1 MRAPLTAATTNTHQG
16 FQPKDLVMRRQSRE
30 IALQI
35 LFQIEYAPQ
44 ISFDDLLALHE
55 EKKEPQLIKYA
66 DEIIRGVQLHKE
78 AIDKKIQEAS
88 RHWKIDR
95 MGGVD
100 RNILRLAVFEI
111 FHAQEMLEP
120 KIAINEAI
128 EIAKIFG
135 TQESAAFV
143 NGLLD
148 QVVRNERK

>member
-1 MRAPLTAATTNTHQG
+1 
-16 FQPKDLVMRRQSRE
+16 MRRHSRE

-44 ISFDDLLALHE
+44 ISFDDLLALFD
-55 EKKEPQLIKYA
+55 EKKDLSIIKYA
-66 DEIIRGVQLHKE
+66 DEIVRGVQNHKV
-78 AIDKKIQEAS
+78 AIDQKIQEAS
-88 RHWKIDR
+88 RHWKIER

-100 RNILRLAVFEI
+100 RNILRLGVFEM
-111 FHAQEMLEP
+111 FFAQELIEA

-135 TQESAAFV
+135 SQESSSFV

-148 QVVRNERK
+148 QVARNERK

>member
-1 MRAPLTAATTNTHQG
+1 
-16 FQPKDLVMRRQSRE
+16 MRRQSRE

-44 ISFDDLLALHE
+44 ISFDEMLTLFE
-55 EKKEPQLIKYA
+55 EKKESTQIKYA
-66 DEIIRGVQLHKE
+66 DEIIRGVQSHKDN
-78 AIDKKIQEAS
+78 IDQKIQEAS
-88 RHWKIDR
+88 RHWKIER

-111 FHAQEMLEP
+111 FYAAEIVDH

-128 EIAKIFG
+128 EIAKVFG
-135 TQESAAFV
+135 SQESSSFV

-148 QVVRNERK
+148 QIVRNERK

>member
-1 MRAPLTAATTNTHQG
+1 
-16 FQPKDLVMRRQSRE
+16 MRRHSRE

-44 ISFDDLLALHE
+44 ISFDDLLALFD
-55 EKKEPQLIKYA
+55 EKKDLSFIKYA
-66 DEIIRGVQLHKE
+66 DEIVRGVQHQK
-78 AIDKKIQEAS
+78 AGIDQKIQEAS
-88 RHWKIDR
+88 RHWKIER

-100 RNILRLAVFEI
+100 RNILRLAVYEMF
-111 FHAQEMLEP
+111 FAQELIEP

-135 TQESAAFV
+135 SQESAAFV

-148 QVVRNERK
+148 QVARNERK

>member
-1 MRAPLTAATTNTHQG
+1 
-16 FQPKDLVMRRQSRE
+16 MRRQSRE

-44 ISFDDLLALHE
+44 ISYDEMLALFE
-55 EKKEPQLIKYA
+55 EKKEETIMKYA
-66 DEIIRGVQLHKE
+66 DEIIRGVQANK
-78 AIDKKIQEAS
+78 ADIDQKIQEAS
-88 RHWKIDR
+88 RHWKIER

-111 FHAQEMLEP
+111 FHAHERIEH

-135 TQESAAFV
+135 SLESASFV

-148 QVVRNERK
+148 QIVRNERK

>member
-1 MRAPLTAATTNTHQG
+1 
-16 FQPKDLVMRRQSRE
+16 MRRQSRE

-35 LFQIEYAPQ
+35 LFQIEYTPQ
-44 ISFDDLLALHE
+44 ISFDEMLALYE
-55 EKKEPQLIKYA
+55 EKKAEAIIKYS
-66 DEIIRGVQLHKE
+66 DEIIRGVQTNKE
-78 AIDKKIQEAS
+78 KIDQKIQEAS
-88 RHWKIDR
+88 RHWKIER

-111 FHAQEMLEP
+111 FYAPELIDH

-135 TQESAAFV
+135 SQESSSFV

-148 QVVRNERK
+148 QIVRNERK